1 MGARGLLLPLLL
13 APFSFFGLAQ
23 ERLSLT
29 LTPVRLELQGA
40 GEGTAQLENTGV
52 EGVTLEVEAFPF
64 LLRSD
69 GSLYPAPSHE
79 RDLCPHLSV
88 FPQGRVSLGKGESL
102 LLRVQVQP
110 FAGRGTYWCGVGLT
124 TLPSPREQGG
134 LQALLRL
141 RLVLP
146 VYLTFPGTEE
156 PKLEVVGP
164 SPKGDGELRLLLQ
177 NRGNALLRVSGSLLF
192 YDREGKEA
200 GRLPVP
206 EVPLLPGGGQT
217 LSFKPE
223 FPRGGYRVLLLL
235 EHPYGRLALE
245 GEW

>member
-1 MGARGLLLPLLL
+1 MGARGILLSVLL
-13 APFSFFGLAQ
+13 APFSFGLAQ

-29 LTPVRLELQGA
+29 LTPVRLELQEA
-40 GEGTAQLENTGV
+40 GEGTARLENTGA

-64 LLRSD
+64 LLRLD
-69 GSLYPAPSHE
+69 GSLHPAPSHE

-102 LLRVQVQP
+102 FLRVQVQP

-124 TLPSPREQGG
+124 TLPSPEEEGG

-146 VYLTFPGTEE
+146 VYMTFSGTEE
-156 PKLEVVGP
+156 PKLEVGALGR
-164 SPKGDGELRLLLQ
+164 KGDELHLLLQ
-177 NRGNALLRVSGSLLF
+177 NRGNALLRVTGSLLI
-192 YDREGKEA
+192 YDREGKEV

-206 EVPLLPGGGQT
+206 EVPLLPGGGRV

-223 FPRGGYRVLLLL
+223 LPPGPYRVLLLL